1 MKDFKSLK
9 LIEKTIE
16 RTFKKIFNGKKFKF
30 LENNNKIVTKK
41 SGFKTI
47 DYEITESDSEFNLK
61 AYLKL
66 KKDYHTSN
74 LETYELVKFIGILD
88 RVKKYISDHLDLDL
102 DFDDDEDSVAANK
115 TKFGFKADSGN
126 NS

>member
-1 MKDFKSLK
+1 MKDFKSIK

-16 RTFKKIFNGKKFKF
+16 RTFKKIFNEKKFKF

-47 DYEITESDSEFNLK
+47 DYEITECDSEFNLK
-61 AYLKL
+61 AFLKL
-66 KKDYHTSN
+66 KKDYHLSN

-88 RVKKYISDHLDLDL
+88 RVKRYISDHLDLDF
-102 DFDDDEDSVAANK
+102 DFDNDEDSAAADK
-115 TKFGFKADSGN
+115 KKFGFKADSCN